1 MSDQPVGHLLDA
13 SLLGEPVAASE
24 AVKGEYV
31 LEAVELH
38 KRYGHNEVLRGVS
51 FGVHRG
57 DVKAVL
63 GPSGSGKSTLL
74 RCLALLE
81 PVDRGEVRLD
91 GRRLGVRQSGDRFVA
106 LSEGGLARERSNI
119 GMVFQRF
126 NLFPHLTVL
135 DNVTIALRKVKK
147 LPRRQAEDI
156 AREHL
161 AAVGLLEKM
170 SVYPST
176 LSGGQQQRVAI
187 ARSLAMGPQLML
199 FDEPTSALDPELTG
213 EVLSVMERLAG
224 QGMTMVVVTHEMGF
238 ARRVGDQL
246 VFMDNGVVVERG
258 GPDVLVS
265 PRHQR
270 TQTFI
275 QAVL

>member
-1 MSDQPVGHLLDA
+1 VPGQEILRVEGLDKWFGDKQVLKRMDL
-13 SLLGEPVAASE
+13 SVNQGEHV
-24 AVKGEYV
+24 VV
-31 LEAVELH
+31 
-38 KRYGHNEVLRGVS
+38 
-51 FGVHRG
+51 F
-57 DVKAVL
+57 

-74 RCLALLE
+74 RCINVLE
-81 PVDRGEVRLD
+81 QADAGSLQFDGQEYGPAARKRQLFARGPD
-91 GRRLGVRQSGDRFVA
+91 IRRLRTQ
-106 LSEGGLARERSNI
+106 I

-135 DNVTIALRKVKK
+135 DNVTIGLRKVKK
-147 LPRRQAEDI
+147 LSRRHAEEL

-161 AAVGLLEKM
+161 AAVGLIEKM
-170 SVYPST
+170 LVYPST

-187 ARSLAMGPQLML
+187 ARSLAMGPRLML

-213 EVLSVMERLAG
+213 EVLSVMERLAE

-258 GPDVLVS
+258 GPEVLIE
-265 PRHQR
+265 PRHDR
-270 TQTFI
+270 TRAFI

>member
-1 MSDQPVGHLLDA
+1 MPGEEILRVEGLDKWFGDKQVLNNIDLA
-13 SLLGEPVAASE
+13 VNRGEHV
-24 AVKGEYV
+24 VI
-31 LEAVELH
+31 
-38 KRYGHNEVLRGVS
+38 
-51 FGVHRG
+51 F
-57 DVKAVL
+57 
-63 GPSGSGKSTLL
+63 GPSGSGKSTFLRCINLLEQPDSGLL
-74 RCLALLE
+74 RFDGIGYGPGARRRGLLSKG
-81 PVDRGEVRLD
+81 PDT
-91 GRRLGVRQSGDRFVA
+91 RRLRTQ
-106 LSEGGLARERSNI
+106 I